1 MEALCDYYGININ
14 KKFSELS
21 EKELYQL
28 LYSNDKI
35 KYKISYKEGK
45 RRKQHY
51 IFLQGAISAIT
62 EKITQ
67 SDNSSSHVAY
77 SKYLEDVPCHVCGG
91 AKLKREVLDY
101 RINGLNYYDVENMEL
116 VVLNSW
122 LQEFDYDNVL
132 QSKKELVS
140 QLINSILCKISSL
153 VQLNVGYL
161 CLNRSIPS
169 LSGGERQRIRIATQ
183 LTCSLKGLIYILD
196 EPCKGLHY
204 RDITS
209 IIQSTRD

>member
-116 VVLNSW
+116 DSI
-122 LQEFDYDNVL
+122 EFL
-132 QSKKELVS
+132 AA
-140 QLINSILCKISSL
+140 
-153 VQLNVGYL
+153 
-161 CLNRSIPS
+161 
-169 LSGGERQRIRIATQ
+169 RI
-183 LTCSLKGLIYILD
+183 
-196 EPCKGLHY
+196 
-204 RDITS
+204 
-209 IIQSTRD
+209 

>member
-1 MEALCDYYGININ
+1 MIPDKEKSLKDGAILFFKGSHESKEQKSLEALCDYYGININ

-91 AKLKREVLDY
+91 AKLKREVLD
-101 RINGLNYYDVENMEL
+101 
-116 VVLNSW
+116 
-122 LQEFDYDNVL
+122 
-132 QSKKELVS
+132 
-140 QLINSILCKISSL
+140 
-153 VQLNVGYL
+153 
-161 CLNRSIPS
+161 
-169 LSGGERQRIRIATQ
+169 
-183 LTCSLKGLIYILD
+183 
-196 EPCKGLHY
+196 
-204 RDITS
+204 
-209 IIQSTRD
+209 